1 MQSTSNNLSA
11 DDMADDRIMCK
22 VSTEAS
28 NLQLLEV
35 ATIVNKVKAGGSE
48 AKNIANLGSN
58 YRIPKIDV
66 KPKEKKLNDK
76 PKEKKLNYKP
86 KEKKLNYNSRQ
97 LPKVRSSGYES
108 IFTGTYGR
116 HKTIDFK
123 KLRKEKRIKQ
133 LQKLNDGTLA

>member
-76 PKEKKLNYKP
+76 PKEKKLNY
-86 KEKKLNYNSRQ
+86 NSRQ

-123 KLRKEKRIKQ
+123 KLRKEKRLKQ

>member
-1 MQSTSNNLSA
+1 MMQ
-11 DDMADDRIMCK
+11 M
-22 VSTEAS
+22 
-28 NLQLLEV
+28 QG
-35 ATIVNKVKAGGSE
+35 KAGDSE
-48 AKNIANLGSN
+48 AKNIANLAN
-58 YRIPKIDV
+58 YKIPKIEKKNV

>member
-1 MQSTSNNLSA
+1 MNQLTLFMMQ
-11 DDMADDRIMCK
+11 M
-22 VSTEAS
+22 
-28 NLQLLEV
+28 QG
-35 ATIVNKVKAGGSE
+35 KAGDSE
-48 AKNIANLGSN
+48 AKNIANLAN
-58 YRIPKIDV
+58 YKIPKIEKKNV

-116 HKTIDFK
+116 HKNLNFK